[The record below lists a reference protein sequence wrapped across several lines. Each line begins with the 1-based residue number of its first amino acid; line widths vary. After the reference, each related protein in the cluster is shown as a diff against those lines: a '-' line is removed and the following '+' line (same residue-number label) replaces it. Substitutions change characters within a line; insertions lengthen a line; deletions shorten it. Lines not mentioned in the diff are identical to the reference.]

1 MKKLTVLLVLI
12 FILLNDLYSQEKTS
26 SKEVGLYFSSLN
38 SFGVRYKFGNEKRM
52 FRLTALSLSAERTT
66 SPDQNKAGAGLNF
79 GVELPFRITD
89 VFSFYYGPEL
99 RSSFNHQKIYYTS
112 FDYNSINEYNVG
124 IGMILGF
131 SRSFQSNIIVSVEIV
146 PGFSYNKIVSDNV
159 DTTSFGFGLYSN
171 SAAITLSLIHIS
183 EPTRLGMIS
192 YAVFCL
198 KKKKK
203 KIKIK

>member
-12 FILLNDLYSQEKTS
+12 FILLNDLYSQEKTT

-52 FRLTALSLSAERTT
+52 FRLTALSLSAERIT

-99 RSSFNHQKIYYTS
+99 RSSFCLLYTS
-112 FDYNSINEYNVG
+112 PSPRD
-124 IGMILGF
+124 
-131 SRSFQSNIIVSVEIV
+131 
-146 PGFSYNKIVSDNV
+146 
-159 DTTSFGFGLYSN
+159 
-171 SAAITLSLIHIS
+171 
-183 EPTRLGMIS
+183 
-192 YAVFCL
+192 
-198 KKKKK
+198 
-203 KIKIK
+203 